1 MKRLSLILALVT
13 LTISSLSAQQV
24 VKKRIGTYTESGNLV
39 VAEANTV
46 LAVDITVS
54 YEEFVA
60 GPYARYA
67 QKYMGTRASQVDY
80 AEYSIVGAEVAVAAD
95 DYYMTDANSNAAA
108 ESLPF
113 ELTFGDVLPDKMS
126 TNVVATEDA
135 AKSAAEKIFELRRVR
150 LELVCGDLGDGV
162 YGAGLESALREIDA
176 IEKSYLELFYGK
188 RESRT
193 FTRRIYV
200 SIDPERKSQVV
211 ARFNADQGL
220 LSSDN
225 LSGDI
230 VMVTIQPSEMEYPA
244 SNPKGKATYRYAN
257 NATIVITLGQ
267 QVLNNRVLPVYE
279 YGATVTL

>member
-46 LAVDITVS
+46 LAVDITLS

-113 ELTFGDVLPDKMS
+113 ELSFGDVLPDKMS

>member
-46 LAVDITVS
+46 LAVDITLS

-80 AEYSIVGAEVAVAAD
+80 AEYSIVGAEVSVAAD
-95 DYYMTDANSNAAA
+95 DYYMTDANSNAVA
-108 ESLPF
+108 ESLPL
-113 ELTFGDVLPDKMS
+113 ELSFGDVLPDKMS

>member
-46 LAVDITVS
+46 LAVDITLS

-95 DYYMTDANSNAAA
+95 DYYMTDANSNAA

-113 ELTFGDVLPDKMS
+113 ELSFGDVLPDKMS

>member
-46 LAVDITVS
+46 LAVDITLS

-108 ESLPF
+108 ESLPL
-113 ELTFGDVLPDKMS
+113 ELSFGDVLPDKMS

-220 LSSDN
+220 LSSDD

>member
-46 LAVDITVS
+46 LAVDITLS

-80 AEYSIVGAEVAVAAD
+80 AEYSIVGAEVSVAAD

-113 ELTFGDVLPDKMS
+113 ELSFGDVLPDKMS

>member
-67 QKYMGTRASQVDY
+67 QKYMGSRASQVDY
-80 AEYSIVGAEVAVAAD
+80 AEYNIVGAEVSVAAD

-113 ELTFGDVLPDKMS
+113 ELSFGDVLPDKMS

>member
-1 MKRLSLILALVT
+1 MKRLSLILAL
-13 LTISSLSAQQV
+13 LTFTMSGLSAQQV

-67 QKYMGTRASQVDY
+67 QKYMGSRASQVDY
-80 AEYSIVGAEVAVAAD
+80 AEYNIVGVEIAVAAD
-95 DYYMTDANSNAAA
+95 NYYMTDVNSNVVE

-113 ELTFGDVLPDKMS
+113 ELSFGDVLPDKMTS
-126 TNVVATEDA
+126 NVVATEDA
-135 AKSAAEKIFELRRVR
+135 AKMAAEKIFELRRVR

>member
-1 MKRLSLILALVT
+1 MKRLSLILAL
-13 LTISSLSAQQV
+13 LTFTMSGLSAQQV

-67 QKYMGTRASQVDY
+67 QKYMGSRASQVDY
-80 AEYSIVGAEVAVAAD
+80 AEYNIVGAEIAVAAD
-95 DYYMTDANSNAAA
+95 NYYMTDVNSNVVE

-113 ELTFGDVLPDKMS
+113 ELSFGDVLPDKMT

-135 AKSAAEKIFELRRVR
+135 AKMAAEKIFELRRVR
-150 LELVCGDLGDGV
+150 LELICGDLGDGV
-162 YGAGLESALREIDA
+162 YGAGLESALREIES
-176 IEKSYLELFYGK
+176 IEKSYMELFYGK

-211 ARFNADQGL
+211 ARFNAEQGL
-220 LSSDN
+220 LSSDD

-257 NATIVITLGQ
+257 NATIVVTLGQ
-267 QVLNNRVLPVYE
+267 QILKSRVLPVYE

>member
-1 MKRLSLILALVT
+1 MKRLLLILALVT

-46 LAVDITVS
+46 LAVDITLS

-80 AEYSIVGAEVAVAAD
+80 AEYSIVGAEVSVAAD

-113 ELTFGDVLPDKMS
+113 ELSFGDVLPDKMS

>member
-46 LAVDITVS
+46 LAVDITLS

-162 YGAGLESALREIDA
+162 YGAGLESALREIES
-176 IEKSYLELFYGK
+176 IEKSYMELFYGK
-188 RESRT
+188 RDSRT

>member
-46 LAVDITVS
+46 LAVDITLS

-95 DYYMTDANSNAAA
+95 DYYMTDANSNAVA

-113 ELTFGDVLPDKMS
+113 ELSFGDVLPDKMS

-220 LSSDN
+220 LSSDD

>member
-46 LAVDITVS
+46 LAVDITLS

-113 ELTFGDVLPDKMS
+113 ELSFGDVLPDKMS

-220 LSSDN
+220 LSSDD

>member
-1 MKRLSLILALVT
+1 
-13 LTISSLSAQQV
+13 
-24 VKKRIGTYTESGNLV
+24 
-39 VAEANTV
+39 
-46 LAVDITVS
+46 
-54 YEEFVA
+54 
-60 GPYARYA
+60 
-67 QKYMGTRASQVDY
+67 MGTRASQVDY

-95 DYYMTDANSNAAA
+95 DYYMTDVNSNAAA
-108 ESLPF
+108 ESLP
-113 ELTFGDVLPDKMS
+113 LKLSFGDVLPDKMS

-162 YGAGLESALREIDA
+162 YGAGLESALREIES
-176 IEKSYLELFYGK
+176 IEKSYMELFYGK
-188 RESRT
+188 RDSRT